1 MARSRYTKY
10 RLVAEP
16 LGLKQLDV
24 YRSGKREI
32 VRLMDIRT
40 GKVYVVELPRPRNEI
55 PLDEYEAFLKKAIGL
70 R

>member
-1 MARSRYTKY
+1 
-10 RLVAEP
+10 
-16 LGLKQLDV
+16 LKQLDV